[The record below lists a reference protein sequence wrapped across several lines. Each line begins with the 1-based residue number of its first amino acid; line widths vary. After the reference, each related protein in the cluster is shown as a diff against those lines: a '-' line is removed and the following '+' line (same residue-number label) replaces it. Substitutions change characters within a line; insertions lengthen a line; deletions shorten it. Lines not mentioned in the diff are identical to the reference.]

1 MIDELPLGVCLGG
14 VLTAGKFCALPK
26 AANKVT
32 IWLQVIAWEGVHF
45 MIKRTISI
53 AFALCLLITQSP
65 IVHAISM
72 DINNQSATQIV
83 TLYHS
88 TAYVPIRT
96 ATDLLCPEAMVSWV
110 NGQAVV
116 TKEHLRLSAR
126 PGDFYLEANGRMF
139 YIKDGVKLINGSTM
153 VPIRVLSRALGAL
166 VSWDSATQTAV
177 VRAGSGTVLPGEEY
191 YDSASVYWLSRI
203 INAESAGEPLKG
215 KIAVG
220 NVVLNRVKSPEFPS
234 SIYDVIFDTQGGVQ
248 FEPTKN
254 GTIHGIPNEES
265 ILAAKLCLD
274 GAVVVKNSQYFLN
287 VHRATSLWI
296 VNNCKYIST
305 IGNHQFYE

>member
-1 MIDELPLGVCLGG
+1 
-14 VLTAGKFCALPK
+14 
-26 AANKVT
+26 
-32 IWLQVIAWEGVHF
+32 

-116 TKEHLRLSAR
+116 TTEHLRLSVR

-153 VPIRVLSRALGAL
+153 VPIRVLSRALGAS